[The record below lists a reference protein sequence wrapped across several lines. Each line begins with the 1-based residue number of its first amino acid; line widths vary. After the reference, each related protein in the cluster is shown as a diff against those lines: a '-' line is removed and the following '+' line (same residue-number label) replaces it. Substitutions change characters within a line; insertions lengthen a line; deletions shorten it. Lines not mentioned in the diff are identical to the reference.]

1 MSHVS
6 DFSGVNSRAVVA
18 TGSAFGDG
26 VVIHPFAIVGFQPMR
41 GPTFAR
47 PVEKQPPAKLGE
59 GVAVGPFALV
69 YAGSEI
75 GDHTMICPYV
85 SIREGVRIGKRCV
98 IGIGVSIGYDA
109 VIGDDVQI
117 MDHAH
122 ISGGTVIG
130 SRCFV
135 AQHTCTANDDR
146 PGGYVWKGITPITI
160 GDDCVIG
167 AASVIRPGVKIGAGA
182 TVAMGAIVT
191 RDVPAGALI
200 KGEPSRVVSVPSRD
214 LGQAVLGFVSEDELL
229 AGMPRQV
236 YPNGVESVG

>member
-1 MSHVS
+1 MAAS
-6 DFSGVNSRAVVA
+6 DFSDVNSRALVA
-18 TGSAFGDG
+18 RGVTLGFGCK
-26 VVIHPFAIVGFQPMR
+26 IHPFAIVGFQPMR

-47 PVEKQPPAKLGE
+47 PTEDQSQAILAC
-59 GVAVGPFALV
+59 GVAVGPFATI
-69 YAGSEI
+69 YAGSNI
-75 GDHTMICPYV
+75 GENTMICPYV

-130 SRCFV
+130 DRCFV
-135 AQHTCTANDDR
+135 AQHTCTANDDK
-146 PGGYVWKGITPITI
+146 PGGYVWKGITPIMI
-160 GDDCVIG
+160 GNDCVIG
-167 AASVIRPGVKIGAGA
+167 AASVIRPGVKIGDGA

-200 KGEPSRVVSVPSRD
+200 KGEPSRVVPSRGESGP
-214 LGQAVLGFVSEDELL
+214 GQAMLGFVSEEE
-229 AGMPRQV
+229 AMSGMPRQV